1 MEKSIINVEGMSC
14 EHCEKAVKG
23 AIGSLD
29 GVSNVIVDLE
39 SKQVTVEG
47 ENLQDNLLK
56 DAVEDAGYD
65 LVKVN

>member
-1 MEKSIINVEGMSC
+1 MKKVLLVEGMSC

-23 AIGSLD
+23 ALGSLD